1 MCNAGMIHLGCA
13 VPPSAYSHDCP
24 GVAGMDGQSIALLD
38 GNGNGRMDDVG
49 IGLVGGKSEVVLAS
63 EADLV
68 DELGC
73 LLADASCG
81 LHGERNEVG
90 VLSGGDVL
98 VLGLLALGGL
108 LSDCEDFGT
117 GYRDMRGG

>member
-1 MCNAGMIHLGCA
+1 
-13 VPPSAYSHDCP
+13 
-24 GVAGMDGQSIALLD
+24 MDGQSIALLD

-49 IGLVGGKSEVVLAS
+49 IGLVGGKSEVVLAC

-81 LHGERNEVG
+81 LHGEGNEVG

-98 VLGLLALGGL
+98 VLGLFALGGL
-108 LSDCEDFGT
+108 LGDCEDLGT

>member
-1 MCNAGMIHLGCA
+1 
-13 VPPSAYSHDCP
+13 
-24 GVAGMDGQSIALLD
+24 
-38 GNGNGRMDDVG
+38 MDDVG
-49 IGLVGGKSEVVLAS
+49 IGLVGGKGEVVLAC

-98 VLGLLALGGL
+98 VVVVVVVVVDVLGLLALGGL
-108 LSDCEDFGT
+108 LSDCEDLGT